1 MKKSLILFFELLR
14 FTQWFSNGCID
25 ICGKLENHDGDDE
38 FLDKAWGKYQE
49 FLEMYI
55 PNDEEFDEFRKDE
68 KKLGLTNKDL
78 QESRDLKYY
87 SLKEK
92 ITEWVKL
99 LNTGSEADKLLVL
112 SQMNDIIE
120 LYPARKEE
128 EE

>member
-14 FTQWFSNGCID
+14 FMQWFSNGCID
-25 ICGKLENHDGDDE
+25 ICSKLENHDGDDE
-38 FLDKAWGKYQE
+38 FLDKAWEKYQE

-55 PNDEEFDEFRKDE
+55 PNDEEFGEFRKDE
-68 KKLGLTNKDL
+68 KILRLTNKDL
-78 QESRDLKYY
+78 QASRDLKYY
-87 SLKEK
+87 SLKKK

-120 LYPARKEE
+120 LYPARKEVLE
-128 EE
+128 